1 MLTSQEYWS
10 EVAEVAETVTQE
22 ARDDER
28 EISEV
33 LWEAIDSH
41 PFVIY
46 TAQAQALLSIS
57 PNDGAMVEDFGADG
71 VVKDGSLNWSGL
83 AYCAMEADV
92 REHSAFDAE
101 PEDEDEDE

>member
-1 MLTSQEYWS
+1 MLTEQEYWA

-41 PFVIY
+41 QFVIY
-46 TAQAQALLSIS
+46 TAQAQALLAIS

-101 PEDEDEDE
+101 PEDDDEDE